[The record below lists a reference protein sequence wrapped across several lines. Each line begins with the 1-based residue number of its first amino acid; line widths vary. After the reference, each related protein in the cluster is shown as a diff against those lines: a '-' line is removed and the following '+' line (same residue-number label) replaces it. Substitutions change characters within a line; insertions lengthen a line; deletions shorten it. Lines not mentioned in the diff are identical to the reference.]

1 MGITISGNHMDLGE
15 SFQGHIESHLHNLL
29 QKYMDGEPHA
39 QVHVH
44 KTHASKEK
52 FTFKTDVH
60 IHVAKG
66 FDVRADSED
75 VDAYKSFN
83 DAVQKLETRIKRY
96 KNRLRDRKR
105 QEMQSD
111 PLSVP
116 YFVIDSSQHQE
127 EDAPTIIAETVQN
140 VPHVSVSEAV
150 MHMELGGQPV
160 FVFKNA
166 STDSLNVVYRR
177 KDGHVGWIDPSKKAG
192 F

>member
-1 MGITISGNHMDLGE
+1 MDLGE
-15 SFQGHIESHLHNLL
+15 SFQSHIESNLSALL
-29 QKYMDGEPHA
+29 QKYMDGELHA

-44 KTHASKEK
+44 KTHATKEK

-66 FDVRADSED
+66 FDVRAGSDD
-75 VDAYKSFN
+75 TDAYKSFN
-83 DAVQKLETRIKRY
+83 DVVHKLETQIKRY

-105 QEMQSD
+105 QEINSD
-111 PLSVP
+111 LLSVP
-116 YFVIDSSQHQE
+116 YIVIDSSQHQE
-127 EDAPTIIAETVQN
+127 EDAPTIIAETARD

-150 MHMELGGQPV
+150 MYMELGNHPV

-166 STDSLNVVYRR
+166 STSALNIVYRR
-177 KDGHVGWIDPSKKAG
+177 QDGHIGWIDPSKKSE